1 MGLMNVEQTESHGGI
16 HPGLAQSPL
25 YVSQGTAA
33 HRPTGTVPFTQG
45 QGYPRHRAPPLWS
58 DLPPQIVLCYNCNSR
73 WIHCKPLGSRSDTKE
88 V

>member
-33 HRPTGTVPFTQG
+33 HRPTGTVPFTQ
-45 QGYPRHRAPPLWS
+45 
-58 DLPPQIVLCYNCNSR
+58 
-73 WIHCKPLGSRSDTKE
+73 
-88 V
+88 